1 MNIYQIFK
9 LLYRDRAFN
18 PNPKLP
24 PKSTVFSVCFL
35 PHDFC
40 VYLFCFKGLEI
51 ENEGMSSMIPKSL
64 NE

>member
-24 PKSTVFSVCFL
+24 PKTDCVQCLFVFFLMIFVCIYPVL
-35 PHDFC
+35 RVSRLKMRACPQ
-40 VYLFCFKGLEI
+40 
-51 ENEGMSSMIPKSL
+51 
-64 NE
+64 

>member
-24 PKSTVFSVCFL
+24 PKTDCVQCLFVFL
-35 PHDFC
+35 
-40 VYLFCFKGLEI
+40 
-51 ENEGMSSMIPKSL
+51 
-64 NE
+64 